1 MLNSKNNN
9 IYGCYIYPAILSAVK
24 KELSDSD
31 KILLCKVIL
40 LCQNKDKTCY
50 AGNPHLSKELGK
62 SPKEITRGV
71 SRLVNKGLLNRKI
84 EKSDKKNFNKRYLF
98 ITKKASLYLNS
109 GTTPLPNSGDT
120 SPPES
125 GQYNNKKVNLN
136 NVNKCKGTSGRSL
149 CLSLEE
155 YVSTYEVNQGTVNT
169 LRYYL
174 DIYLRNRNQDHPKL
188 KIDYWERIKKN
199 IESFNNEYDLNIE
212 HWKIIID
219 KHFATDYKKDCDYN
233 LLHFTSYKIM
243 ENRYYEKIY
252 RQ

>member
-50 AGNPHLSKELGK
+50 AGNSHLSKELGK
-62 SPKEITRGV
+62 SQKEITRGV

-84 EKSDKKNFNKRYLF
+84 EKSDKRNFNKRYLF
-98 ITKKASLYLNS
+98 LTKKASLYLNTVTTTIPKIR
-109 GTTPLPNSGDT
+109 TTPTL
-120 SPPES
+120 
-125 GQYNNKKVNLN
+125 NNDQHNTNEVNIN
-136 NVNKCKGTSGRSL
+136 NVNINDEWTSGRSL
-149 CLSLEE
+149 CTSLEDFRNSNFIKE
-155 YVSTYEVNQGTVNT
+155 ETIST

-174 DIYLRNRNQDHPKL
+174 TVYKRYKRQEHPRLRSE
-188 KIDYWERIKKN
+188 YWRRVIES
-199 IESFNNEYDLNIE
+199 IESFAKEYELTPDKWE
-212 HWKIIID
+212 SIID
-219 KHFATDYKKDCDYN
+219 GHFETPYKQKCDFN
-233 LLHFTSYKIM
+233 LLHFISPKII

-252 RQ
+252 